1 MNEEDRW
8 HEKFEEHDTPNQD
21 LANGG
26 GKRFLERVEGLS
38 AADLLKELEPQNT
51 GHQSTSF
58 LQSPSSMLPEEIT
71 GMAQTE
77 LQSCETERQKPEEK
91 SQVTSF

>member
-1 MNEEDRW
+1 MLMNGCEETACKCIVWAAQEIERFLHFFNEEDRW
-8 HEKFEEHDTPNQD
+8 YEKFEEHDTPNQD

-38 AADLLKELEPQNT
+38 AADLLKELEPQDT

-58 LQSPSSMLPEEIT
+58 Q
-71 GMAQTE
+71 
-77 LQSCETERQKPEEK
+77 
-91 SQVTSF
+91 

>member
-1 MNEEDRW
+1 MNEWQIQHRNDNNYW
-8 HEKFEEHDTPNQD
+8 IDQQSNEKFEEHDTPNQD

-38 AADLLKELEPQNT
+38 AADLLKELEPQDT

-58 LQSPSSMLPEEIT
+58 L
-71 GMAQTE
+71 
-77 LQSCETERQKPEEK
+77 
-91 SQVTSF
+91 